1 MTKFD
6 YKSVAYFLI
15 GAILGCGFHEIISR
29 MVPFI

>member
-1 MTKFD
+1 MARIE

-15 GAILGCGFHEIISR
+15 GAIIGCGFHEIISR